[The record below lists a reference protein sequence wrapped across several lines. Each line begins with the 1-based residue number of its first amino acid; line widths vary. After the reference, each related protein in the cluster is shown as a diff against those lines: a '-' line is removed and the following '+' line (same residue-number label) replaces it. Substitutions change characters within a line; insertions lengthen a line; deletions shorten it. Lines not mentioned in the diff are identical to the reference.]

1 MTYLLLTSVPVD
13 AKHQLPSESSGELEK
28 IQIVGPHL
36 RVSDSVTLGRGQE
49 FEVFNNLGPQDH
61 T

>member
-1 MTYLLLTSVPVD
+1 MTYLLLTLVPVNS
-13 AKHQLPSESSGELEK
+13 KHQLPSESSGELEK

-36 RVSDSVTLGRGQE
+36 RVSDSVTLGGGQE
-49 FEVFNNLGPQDH
+49 FEVLNILGSQDH